1 MDRNEKEIQ
10 CIGPKPFRKN
20 KNKTNKKRKKK
31 KNPFLEVKMRTLSN
45 HTLRQNYPI
54 SIFKKII
61 MIMEIICYCTHMYYL
76 SS

>member
-31 KNPFLEVKMRTLSN
+31 PTLFWKLKCV
-45 HTLRQNYPI
+45 HFQIIHYA
-54 SIFKKII
+54 KII
-61 MIMEIICYCTHMYYL
+61 RFQFL
-76 SS
+76 KK

>member
-31 KNPFLEVKMRTLSN
+31 TNPFLEVKMRTLSN

-54 SIFKKII
+54 SIF
-61 MIMEIICYCTHMYYL
+61 
-76 SS
+76 

>member
-31 KNPFLEVKMRTLSN
+31 TNPFLEVKMRTLSN

-61 MIMEIICYCTHMYYL
+61 MIMEIICYCMYYMYL

>member
-1 MDRNEKEIQ
+1 MSESKKQ
-10 CIGPKPFRKN
+10 KQKQN
-20 KNKTNKKRKKK
+20 KQKTKKK
-31 KNPFLEVKMRTLSN
+31 NNPFLEVKMRTLSN